1 MKAKTYQREYGEV
14 IVEECTRKEFVELAQ
29 ELVNEARYWENM
41 ADLAGLDY
49 ADYYAEL
56 DMAMTITYK
65 DGSICTYHD
74 GFGIEGK
81 FRRAGIVYG
90 EISNSCTYQVFGEY
104 TVNEDMVVE
113 PA

>member
-29 ELVNEARYWENM
+29 ELVNEARYW
-41 ADLAGLDY
+41 GGVHG
-49 ADYYAEL
+49 YAEL

-81 FRRAGIVYG
+81 FRRTGIVYG
-90 EISNSCTYQVFGEY
+90 EICNSCTYQVFGEY

>member
-14 IVEECTRKEFVELAQ
+14 IVEECTRKEFVDLAQ
-29 ELVNEARYWENM
+29 DLVNEARYWDS
-41 ADLAGLDY
+41 A
-49 ADYYAEL
+49 L
-56 DMAMTITYK
+56 DMAMFIAYK
-65 DGSICTYHD
+65 DGTSCTYHD

-81 FRRAGIVYG
+81 FRRTGIVFG
-90 EISNSCTYQVFGEY
+90 EISNGCTYQVFGKY